1 MNTREVALKY
11 FDIVDG
17 PDIATAKSLGVL
29 PEVSIDQG
37 KMTIQDLYKAANRD
51 ARGNLHLVYG
61 KKTVHKV
68 EITWGLL
75 TRKEWGT
82 LLAFIKSKVDTGQ
95 CSFYCKVFMPDF
107 GELRIIEMYAGDR
120 SAVPYLVNP
129 GDPTQPLDAEVNK
142 TAGMPTYWKN
152 CQCNFIEI

>member
-1 MNTREVALKY
+1 MNTREVAIKY

-17 PDIATAKSLGVL
+17 PDIATAQSLNVL

-75 TRKEWGT
+75 TRNEWGK
-82 LLAFIKSKVDTGQ
+82 LLAFIKSKVDIGQ

-107 GELRIIEMYAGDR
+107 ADEKTGEGEIRIIEMYAGDR

-129 GDPTQPLDAEVNK
+129 T
-142 TAGMPTYWKN
+142 TGMPTYWKN

>member
-1 MNTREVALKY
+1 MNTREVAVKY

-29 PEVSIDQG
+29 PDVSIDQG

-51 ARGNLHLVYG
+51 AKGNLHLTYG

-68 EITWGLL
+68 EITWNLL
-75 TRKEWGT
+75 TRKEWED
-82 LLAFIKSKVDTGQ
+82 LLIFIKGRVAVGN
-95 CSFYCKVFMPDF
+95 CSFYCKVYLPDF
-107 GELRIIEMYAGDR
+107 GEIRIIEMYAGDR
-120 SAVPYLVNP
+120 SAVPFLVNP
-129 GDPTQPLDAEVNK
+129 GNPNDPTDPINE
-142 TAGMPTYWKN
+142 TAGLPTYWKS

>member
-1 MNTREVALKY
+1 MDTRVVALKY

-17 PDIATAKSLGVL
+17 PDIVTAKSLGVL

-37 KMTIQDLYKAANRD
+37 KLTIQDLYKAANRD
-51 ARGNLHLVYG
+51 ANGNMHLTYG

-75 TRKEWGT
+75 TRAEWST
-82 LLAFIKSKVDTGQ
+82 LLNFIKGRVSVGN
-95 CSFYCKVFMPDF
+95 CSFYCKVYLPDF
-107 GELRIIEMYAGDR
+107 DEIRIIEMYAGDR
-120 SAVPYLVNP
+120 SATPYMVNAGNP
-129 GDPTQPLDAEVNK
+129 DNPADPINQ
-142 TAGMPTYWKN
+142 TAGMPKYWKG